1 MRAIPPP
8 DRRRPVNR
16 SASRS
21 PRRSISRPVARRSF
35 ALPPAVRRWIGRL
48 LGVCV
53 VAGVA
58 GGLVWQAQVQGWF
71 ALKRVLVEAPFHQV
85 SQETIEQTVR
95 AHRAASLWQVNL
107 KALVADLREL
117 DWVARVQVSR
127 RWPDA
132 LVVRLWEYRP
142 VARWGEV
149 GLLDARGVRF
159 RAETGEVDLPL
170 LNGPEGSEQ
179 RVLDTYRLLQS
190 QLTPQGIQLGQL
202 VVDHR
207 GSWRATLE
215 QGVELRLG
223 PGNPQLPI
231 KRFVDKVLPRLRS
244 DLATLA
250 YVDLRYPNGFSIK
263 PKVRPDVGRAEG

>member
-8 DRRRPVNR
+8 DRRHPANR
-16 SASRS
+16 S
-21 PRRSISRPVARRSF
+21 RRRPVARAAPSVRAARF
-35 ALPPAVRRWIGRL
+35 TLPPAVRRWLGRV
-48 LGVCV
+48 LGVVV
-53 VAGVA
+53 VAGVT
-58 GGLVWQAQVQGWF
+58 GGLAWQSQVQGWF

-85 SQETIEQTVR
+85 SQQTIEQAVR
-95 AHRAASLWQVNL
+95 RHRAASLWQVDL
-107 KALVADLREL
+107 KALVADLRSL

-132 LVVRLWEYRP
+132 LVVRIWEYRP

-149 GLLDARGVRF
+149 GLLDVRGIRF
-159 RAETGEVDLPL
+159 QADAGDVDLPL
-170 LNGPEGSEQ
+170 LNGPEGTEQ

-190 QLTPQGIQLGQL
+190 QLTPEGIQLGQL

-207 GSWRATLE
+207 GSWRATLA

-223 PGNPQLPI
+223 PGNPQPPL
-231 KRFVDKVLPRLRS
+231 KRFVDKVLPRLRPEL
-244 DLATLA
+244 DGLA

-263 PKVRPDVGRAEG
+263 PKGAP

>member
-8 DRRRPVNR
+8 DRRRPVHR

-21 PRRSISRPVARRSF
+21 PRRPGRRSEAKRTF
-35 ALPPAVRRWIGRL
+35 TLPPAVRRWIGRL
-48 LGVCV
+48 LGACV
-53 VAGVA
+53 VVGIA
-58 GGLVWQAQVQGWF
+58 GGLVWQAQAQTWF
-71 ALKRVLVEAPFHQV
+71 ALKRVLVEAPFRQV
-85 SQETIEQTVR
+85 SQETIAQTVR
-95 AHRAASLWQVNL
+95 AHSAASLWQMDL
-107 KALVADLREL
+107 KALVADLRGL

-149 GLLDARGVRF
+149 GLLDVRGIRF
-159 RAETGEVDLPL
+159 QAEVGEVDLPL
-170 LNGPEGSEQ
+170 LNGPEGSER

-223 PGNPQLPI
+223 PGNPQPPF
-231 KRFVDKVLPRLRS
+231 KRFVDKVLPRLHP
-244 DLATLA
+244 DLASLA

-263 PKVRPDVGRAEG
+263 PKGAP